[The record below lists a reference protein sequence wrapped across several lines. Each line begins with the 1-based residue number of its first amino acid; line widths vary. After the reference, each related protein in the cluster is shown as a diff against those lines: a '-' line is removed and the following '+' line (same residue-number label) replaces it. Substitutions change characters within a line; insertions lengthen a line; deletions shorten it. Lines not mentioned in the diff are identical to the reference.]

1 LNEVLVELK
10 NITKRYGPVTA
21 VEGID
26 LSIRRGEFL
35 VLLGP
40 SGSGKTT
47 ILSILGG
54 FTQPTEGTV
63 LIDGKDV
70 TQMPPAQRPTVTVF
84 QDYALFPHMTVTQNV
99 AFGLE
104 MRGIGRAE
112 RLRLVEQALGTVGL
126 SGYGARRIHE
136 LSGGQRQRVALAR
149 AIVVEPAV
157 LLLDEPLGALDL
169 KIRQQMQD
177 ELVRLQKTL
186 HATFVHVTHDQE
198 EAMSIADNVVLVNGG
213 RIEDYGPPERVYL
226 RPATLFAA
234 TFMGDSNILSGRV
247 ASAGGGTLR
256 VDTPIGQMALA
267 GHAEPG
273 SNVHI
278 SIRPEKI
285 RVGPASTD
293 RAANDRPANDR
304 PANESGRDGET
315 VLLGE
320 GDVTELVFQGT
331 HRRCRLRAGPDGGTE
346 LLARVPL
353 DLDLAIGS
361 RAKLETRIGDLV
373 LLRN

>member
-1 LNEVLVELK
+1 MSETLVEMK
-10 NITKRYGPVTA
+10 NVTKRYGNVVA
-21 VEGID
+21 VED
-26 LSIRRGEFL
+26 VSLSIRRGEFL

-54 FTQPTEGTV
+54 FTEPTAGTV
-63 LIDGKDV
+63 LIEGRDV
-70 TQMPPAQRPTVTVF
+70 TRVPPAQRPTVTVF
-84 QDYALFPHMTVTQNV
+84 QDYALFPHMTVEDNV

-104 MRGIGRAE
+104 MRGIRRAARRKLAGE
-112 RLRLVEQALGTVGL
+112 ALATVGL
-126 SGYGARRIHE
+126 AGYGARRIHE

-177 ELVRLQKTL
+177 ELVRLQREIG
-186 HATFVHVTHDQE
+186 ATFVHVTHDQE
-198 EAMSIADNVVLVNGG
+198 EAMSIADNVVLVNDG

-234 TFMGDSNILSGRV
+234 TFMGDSNIVTGQVRD
-247 ASAGGGTLR
+247 AGGGRVR
-256 VDTPIGQMALA
+256 VDTPLGAIAVEGRAD
-267 GHAEPG
+267 PG
-273 SNVHI
+273 ATAHL

-285 RVGPASTD
+285 RIG
-293 RAANDRPANDR
+293 RP
-304 PANESGRDGET
+304 SGDGSDSET
-315 VLLGE
+315 VGLGE
-320 GDVTELVFQGT
+320 GTVTEIVFQGT
-331 HRRCRLRAGPDGGTE
+331 HRRCRLRMAGDSATE

-353 DLDLAIGS
+353 DVELAIGTTNGLHT
-361 RAKLETRIGDLV
+361 RASDMV
-373 LLRN
+373 LLRD

>member
-1 LNEVLVELK
+1 MSDVLVEMR
-10 NITKRYGPVTA
+10 NVTKRYGPVTA
-21 VEGID
+21 VEDIS
-26 LSIRRGEFL
+26 LAIRRGEFV

-54 FTQPTEGTV
+54 FTEPTAGQVT
-63 LIDGKDV
+63 IDGRDV
-70 TQMPPAQRPTVTVF
+70 TRVPPAQRPTVTVF
-84 QDYALFPHMTVTQNV
+84 QDYALFPHMTVEQNV

-104 MRGIGRAE
+104 MRGVR
-112 RLRLVEQALGTVGL
+112 RDPRRRLVAQALATVGL
-126 SGYGARRIHE
+126 EGYGGRRIHE

-198 EAMSIADNVVLVNGG
+198 EAMSIADNVVLVNRG

-234 TFMGDSNILSGRV
+234 TFMGDSNILAGRV
-247 ASAGGGTLR
+247 RASDAAQLRIDTAVGPLAVAGRADPG
-256 VDTPIGQMALA
+256 VD
-267 GHAEPG
+267 
-273 SNVHI
+273 VHV
-278 SIRPEKI
+278 SIRPEKL
-285 RVGPASTD
+285 RLGAPEAGGGDCVALG
-293 RAANDRPANDR
+293 
-304 PANESGRDGET
+304 SGT
-315 VLLGE
+315 
-320 GDVTELVFQGT
+320 VTELVFQGT
-331 HRRCRLRAGPDGGTE
+331 HRRCRIRLDGAAGTE

-353 DLDLAIGS
+353 EADLAIGATCGLHA
-361 RAKLETRIGDLV
+361 RTADLI
-373 LLRN
+373 LLRD

>member
-1 LNEVLVELK
+1 MTDALVELRHV
-10 NITKRYGPVTA
+10 TKRYGPVVA
-21 VEGID
+21 VED
-26 LSIRRGEFL
+26 VSLSIRRGEFV

-54 FTQPTEGTV
+54 FTAPTEGSV

-70 TQMPPAQRPTVTVF
+70 TAMPPAQRPTVTVF
-84 QDYALFPHMTVTQNV
+84 QDYALFPHMSVEQNV

-104 MRGIGRAE
+104 MRGVRRE
-112 RLRLVEQALGTVGL
+112 PRRTLVAQALATVGL
-126 SGYGARRIHE
+126 EGYGGRRIHE

-198 EAMSIADNVVLVNGG
+198 EAMSIADNVVLVNKG

-226 RPATLFAA
+226 QPATLFAA
-234 TFMGDSNILSGRV
+234 TFMGDSNILGGRV
-247 ASAGGGTLR
+247 ASSSGSDLRIDTGLGALPVAGR
-256 VDTPIGQMALA
+256 ADTGA
-267 GHAEPG
+267 
-273 SNVHI
+273 SVHV
-278 SIRPEKI
+278 SVRPEKL
-285 RVGPASTD
+285 RLGLAT
-293 RAANDRPANDR
+293 
-304 PANESGRDGET
+304 GET
-315 VLLGE
+315 GAVALGT
-320 GDVTELVFQGT
+320 GTVTELVFQGT
-331 HRRCRLRAGPDGGTE
+331 HRRCRIRMDGDGRTE

-353 DLDLAIGS
+353 DVEIAIGDATGLHA
-361 RAKLETRIGDLV
+361 RAVDLI
-373 LLRN
+373 LLRD

>member
-1 LNEVLVELK
+1 MTDALVEMRHV
-10 NITKRYGPVTA
+10 TKHYGPVVA
-21 VEGID
+21 VEDIS
-26 LSIRRGEFL
+26 LSIRRGEFV

-54 FTQPTEGTV
+54 FTAPDQGSV
-63 LIDGKDV
+63 LIDGRDV
-70 TQMPPAQRPTVTVF
+70 THLPPAQRPTVTVF
-84 QDYALFPHMTVTQNV
+84 QDYALFPHMSVAQNV

-104 MRGIGRAE
+104 MRGVARE
-112 RLRLVEQALGTVGL
+112 PRRKLVGQALATVGL
-126 SGYGARRIHE
+126 EGYGGRRIHE

-198 EAMSIADNVVLVNGG
+198 EAMSIADNVVLVNKG

-226 RPATLFAA
+226 QPATLFAA
-234 TFMGDSNILSGRV
+234 TFMGDSNILAGRV
-247 ASAGGGTLR
+247 AGAAGGELR
-256 VDTPIGQMALA
+256 IETGLGPLIVSGRADA
-267 GHAEPG
+267 GAA
-273 SNVHI
+273 VHV
-278 SIRPEKI
+278 SVRPEKL
-285 RVGPASTD
+285 RLGPAG
-293 RAANDRPANDR
+293 AAGCVP
-304 PANESGRDGET
+304 
-315 VLLGE
+315 LGQ
-320 GDVTELVFQGT
+320 GTVTELVFQGT
-331 HRRCRLRAGPDGGTE
+331 HRRCRIRMNGDGGTE

-353 DLDLAIGS
+353 EAEIAIGTATGLHA
-361 RAKLETRIGDLV
+361 RVADMI
-373 LLRN
+373 LLRD